1 KMAAVDQRGVCRDQL
16 NRRDK
21 QMIALAQRV
30 ARSPFVARQFARRL
44 VRVHASLLAEPESA
58 QRRIER
64 AFAQP
69 LAQAREKVV
78 AGIGQGLRQPEWK
91 VANRVRADDL
101 EIVPRVALPA
111 SMAEFAVDQSGAQ
124 RGQCGE
130 WFDRGAGREGA
141 LKSEARI
148 DHGA

>member
-30 ARSPFVARQFARRL
+30 ARAPFAARQFARRL
-44 VRVHASLLAEPESA
+44 VRVRASLLAEPESA

-78 AGIGQGLRQPEWK
+78 AGISQGLRQAEWGI
-91 VANRVRADDL
+91 ADGVRADDL
-101 EIVPRVALPA
+101 EIVAGVARPT
-111 SMAEFAVDQSGAQ
+111 SMAEFAVDQPGAQ
-124 RGQCGE
+124 R
-130 WFDRGAGREGA
+130 
-141 LKSEARI
+141 
-148 DHGA
+148 

>member
-1 KMAAVDQRGVCRDQL
+1 MAAVDQRRVSSDQLYRRDQ
-16 NRRDK
+16 

-30 ARSPFVARQFARRL
+30 ARAPFAARQFARRL

-78 AGIGQGLRQPEWK
+78 AGIGQGLRQAEWGI
-91 VANRVRADDL
+91 ADWMRADDL
-101 EIVPRVALPA
+101 EIVPRVAFLA
-111 SMAEFAVDQSGAQ
+111 SMAEFAVDQPRAQ
-124 RGQCGE
+124 RRQRGE
-130 WFDRGAGREGA
+130 WFDRGAGRKG
-141 LKSEARI
+141 LFKSEPWI